1 MNAGRPMPW
10 RPSPVRSKPESPP
23 RATRSSPSFAGR
35 KPASPLASGIKRRNR
50 KTDTTAELTL
60 RRSLW
65 RLGLRYR
72 VNKKGLPG
80 TPDIVFPRQR
90 IAVFVDGDFWHGR
103 DWEER
108 KARLALGNNAVYWI
122 AKIGYNRE
130 RDRNNENLLTELG
143 WKVLRLW
150 ETDVLRDPEC
160 AARRIFG
167 LVAPEA

>member
-10 RPSPVRSKPESPP
+10 RPSPVRSKPELPP
-23 RATRSSPSFAGR
+23 RATRISPSFAGR
-35 KPASPLASGIKRRNR
+35 KPASPQASGIKRRNR

-72 VNKKGLPG
+72 VNQKGLPG
-80 TPDIVFPRQR
+80 TPDIVFPRRR

-150 ETDVLRDPEC
+150 ETDVLRDPEG
-160 AARRIFG
+160 AARRIFA
-167 LVAPEA
+167 LVAPKA